1 MAHRPTIIRPSHQ
14 TPRKTPPTSKAML
27 ALGMAI
33 KASRPT
39 PSRSQGGRIAVPR
52 TPPPSVG
59 SSRMRRSPSSRKGTT
74 VRTQRTISS
83 RTPRLN
89 DPRFSSTPADGAANG
104 ARAAS
109 RCCWLGVSARGN
121 GETTLRPARSTR
133 RGCPSVLFSV
143 TVVGPTVTSALPVTP
158 AASQLTVACKPWRT
172 LVVNC
177 AWSPVLRVVTWKSR
191 LLVTSAAAP
200 AEMKADRK
208 RTDRCMTSASWVGV
222 GAPRAERCDLGGGH
236 DRLVAVSKGLPLAE
250 RISVLGDVGGRFRPA
265 LHLELSED
273 GRDMVL
279 DGFLGDVDVA
289 SDLRIG
295 LALGQQ
301 GEDLA
306 FPTGQPGDLS
316 VPSQNRALPDP
327 GKNLA
332 GDGRIE
338 QTFPLA
344 DTPHG
349 ADQLGRRRR
358 FQHVSGRSGHDRGE
372 QGIIVR
378 VGREHQ
384 DIAGGDARLDLPG
397 RLDATAAGEPD
408 VHHHHVGLRSNGI
421 GNRIWSGARFGHDPV
436 VTLGIAARSMTC

>member
-33 KASRPT
+33 KASTPI
-39 PSRSQGGRIAVPR
+39 PSRSHGGRIAVPR

-59 SSRMRRSPSSRKGTT
+59 SSRMRRSPNSRKGTT

-83 RTPRLN
+83 RTALLT
-89 DPRFSSTPADGAANG
+89 DPRFSSAPADGAANG
-104 ARAAS
+104 ALAAS

-121 GETTLRPARSTR
+121 GETTLSPATSTR

-143 TVVGPTVTSALPVTP
+143 KVVGPTVTSALPVTP

-177 AWSPVLRVVTWKSR
+177 AWSPVLPVVTWKSR

-200 AEMKADRK
+200 VMKAHRK

-250 RISVLGDVGGRFRPA
+250 RVSVLGDVGGRFRPA
-265 LHLELSED
+265 LYLELSED
-273 GRDMVL
+273 GGDMVL

-289 SDLRIG
+289 GDLRIG

-301 GEDLA
+301 GEDLG
-306 FPTGQPGDLS
+306 FPTGQPRELF
-316 VPSQNRALPDP
+316 VPCQNRALSDP
-327 GKNLA
+327 GENLA

-338 QTFPLA
+338 QALALA
-344 DTPHG
+344 DTPYG
-349 ADQLGRRRR
+349 ADQLDRRRR

-397 RLDATAAGEPD
+397 RLDAAAAGEPD
-408 VHHHHVGLRSNGI
+408 IHHHNVGLRANGA
-421 GNRIWSGARFGHDPV
+421 GNRIWSGARFGHDP
-436 VTLGIAARSMTC
+436 